1 MTAAASTDTTSIR
14 SSEMLLMHEEL
25 ARARV
30 DAVRAEA
37 GSQARAR
44 RLIAARRWS
53 RRAEQ
58 AALRAR
64 LAHAS
69 VR

>member
-1 MTAAASTDTTSIR
+1 MY
-14 SSEMLLMHEEL
+14 LMHEEL

-30 DAVRAEA
+30 DAVQAEA
-37 GSQARAR
+37 RAQARAR
-44 RLIAARRWS
+44 RLVAARRWS

-64 LAHAS
+64 LASAA